1 MTILV
6 EAQCMSIVLPAARC
20 DLGITIYEQ
29 GLLNSVSFLG
39 LILSSHFW
47 GFMVDV
53 WGRLKTL
60 KLALSMC
67 FFCSALSSLA
77 VASWMLL
84 LCRFLVGIWY
94 NFYTI
99 FF

>member
-6 EAQCMSIVLPAARC
+6 EAQCMSIVLPAAKC

-39 LILSSHFW
+39 LILAAHFW

-60 KLALSMC
+60 KLSLAMC
-67 FFCSALSSLA
+67 FFCSALSSFA
-77 VASWMLL
+77 ISSWMLL
-84 LCRFLVGIWY
+84 VSRLIVGIWY
-94 NFYTI
+94 
-99 FF
+99 